1 MSTENLNYSLPVISS
16 GYTKTQLKIAA
27 DNVVNDIIENSNAL
41 PAAEALSAMETF
53 VKEVKGNKQYIDFVR
68 DEISKYGKVA
78 NTPSGTKLE
87 LAEVGTKYDFE
98 KCEDRKLVS
107 LAAKIAELEEEF
119 SKRKDF
125 LKTVPISGML
135 VTDEETGETYKV
147 YPPSKTS
154 TSSYKVTIA
163 K

>member
-1 MSTENLNYSLPVISS
+1 MENLNYSLPVISA

-41 PAAEALSAMETF
+41 PAAEALSAMENF

-68 DEISKYGKVA
+68 EEIQKHGKA
-78 NTPSGTKLE
+78 ATTASGSKLE
-87 LAEVGTKYDFE
+87 LAEVGTKYDFS
-98 KCEDRKLVS
+98 KCEDPKLLELIRKIDALDV
-107 LAAKIAELEEEF
+107 ELDN
-119 SKRKDF
+119 RKDF
-125 LKTVPISGML
+125 LKTVPLSGLL
-135 VTDEETGETYKV
+135 VTDESTGETYKV

>member
-1 MSTENLNYSLPVISS
+1 MENLNYSLPVISA

-27 DNVVNDIIENSNAL
+27 DSVVNDIIENGNAL
-41 PAAEALSAMETF
+41 PAAEALSAMEAF

-68 DEISKYGKVA
+68 DEIAKHGKSA
-78 NTPSGTKLE
+78 NTGSGTKIE
-87 LAEVGTKYDFE
+87 LAEVGTKYDFS
-98 KCEDRKLVS
+98 KCEDP
-107 LAAKIAELEEEF
+107 KIIELENKINYLDSELAD
-119 SKRKDF
+119 RKDF
-125 LKTVPISGML
+125 LKTVPLSGLL
-135 VTDEETGETYKV
+135 VTDENTGETYKV

>member
-1 MSTENLNYSLPVISS
+1 MENLNYSLPVISA

-27 DNVVNDIIENSNAL
+27 DSVVSDIIENGNAL
-41 PAAEALSAMETF
+41 PAAEALSAMESF

-68 DEISKYGKVA
+68 DEIAKHGKAA
-78 NTPSGTKLE
+78 NTASGTKLE
-87 LAEVGTKYDFE
+87 LAEVGTKYDFSR
-98 KCEDRKLVS
+98 CEDP
-107 LAAKIAELEEEF
+107 KIIELENKINLLDSELAD
-119 SKRKDF
+119 RKDF
-125 LKTVPISGML
+125 LKTVPLSGLL

-147 YPPSKTS
+147 YPPAKTS

>member
-1 MSTENLNYSLPVISS
+1 MENLNYSLPVISA

-27 DNVVNDIIENSNAL
+27 DTVVNDIIENGNAL
-41 PAAEALSAMETF
+41 PAAEALSAMENF

-68 DEISKYGKVA
+68 DEIAKHGKVA
-78 NTPSGTKLE
+78 NTGSGTKIE
-87 LAEVGTKYDFE
+87 LAEVGTKYDFSR
-98 KCEDRKLVS
+98 CEYP
-107 LAAKIAELEEEF
+107 KIIELQKQIDELEAEL
-119 SKRKDF
+119 SSHKDF
-125 LKTVPISGML
+125 LKTVPLSGLL
-135 VTDEETGETYKV
+135 VSDEITGEMYKV

>member
-1 MSTENLNYSLPVISS
+1 MENLNYSLPVISA

-27 DNVVNDIIENSNAL
+27 DSVVNDIIENGNAL
-41 PAAEALSAMETF
+41 PAAEALSAMENF

-68 DEISKYGKVA
+68 DEIAKHGKSA
-78 NTPSGTKLE
+78 NTGSGTKIE
-87 LAEVGTKYDFE
+87 LAEVGTKYDFS
-98 KCEDRKLVS
+98 KCEDP
-107 LAAKIAELEEEF
+107 KIIELENKINYLDSELAD
-119 SKRKDF
+119 RKDF
-125 LKTVPISGML
+125 LKTVPLSGLL
-135 VTDEETGETYKV
+135 VTDENTGETYKV

>member
-1 MSTENLNYSLPVISS
+1 MENINYSLPVISA

-27 DNVVNDIIENSNAL
+27 DSVVNDIIENGNAL
-41 PAAEALSAMETF
+41 PAAEALSAMESF

-68 DEISKYGKVA
+68 DEIAKHGKSA
-78 NTPSGTKLE
+78 NTGSGTKIE
-87 LAEVGTKYDFE
+87 LAEVGTKYDFS
-98 KCEDRKLVS
+98 KCEDP
-107 LAAKIAELEEEF
+107 KIIELENKINYLDSELAD
-119 SKRKDF
+119 RKDF
-125 LKTVPISGML
+125 LKTVPLSGLL
-135 VTDEETGETYKV
+135 VTDENTGETYKV

>member
-1 MSTENLNYSLPVISS
+1 MENLNYSLPVISA

-27 DNVVNDIIENSNAL
+27 DNVVNDIIENGNAL
-41 PAAEALSAMETF
+41 PAAEALSAMENF

-68 DEISKYGKVA
+68 DEIAKHGKSA
-78 NTPSGTKLE
+78 NTGSGTKIE
-87 LAEVGTKYDFE
+87 LAEVGTKYDFS
-98 KCEDRKLVS
+98 KCEDP
-107 LAAKIAELEEEF
+107 KIIELENKINYLDSELAD
-119 SKRKDF
+119 RKDF
-125 LKTVPISGML
+125 LKTVPLSGL
-135 VTDEETGETYKV
+135 IVTDENTGETYKV

>member
-1 MSTENLNYSLPVISS
+1 MQNLNYSLPVISA

-27 DNVVNDIIENSNAL
+27 WDVVNDIIENGNAL
-41 PAAEALSAMETF
+41 PAAEALSAMESF

-68 DEISKYGKVA
+68 DEIAKHGKAA
-78 NTPSGTKLE
+78 NTASGTKLE
-87 LAEVGTKYDFE
+87 LAEVGTKYDFTN
-98 KCEDRKLVS
+98 CEDPKLVDLQS
-107 LAAKIAELEEEF
+107 MIEAVNADLEN
-119 SKRKDF
+119 RKDF
-125 LKTVPISGML
+125 LKTVPLSGL
-135 VTDEETGETYKV
+135 LLTDENTGETYKV

>member
-1 MSTENLNYSLPVISS
+1 MENLNYSLPVISA

-27 DNVVNDIIENSNAL
+27 DSVINDIIENGNAL
-41 PAAEALSAMETF
+41 PAAEALSAMEAF

-68 DEISKYGKVA
+68 DEIAKHGKSA
-78 NTPSGTKLE
+78 NTVTGTKIE
-87 LAEVGTKYDFE
+87 LAEVGTKYDFS
-98 KCEDRKLVS
+98 KCEDRLLIEIQTS
-107 LAAKIAELEEEF
+107 IDTLDAEL
-119 SKRKDF
+119 SARKDF
-125 LKTVPISGML
+125 LKTVPLSGLL
-135 VTDEETGETYKV
+135 VTDENTGETYKV